1 MTQTSWDW
9 PITDTQ
15 RSHSARA
22 TLLRS
27 IPYETTLRGEA
38 PAESTHSGQLLS
50 LNISNGGM
58 LVLMDQPPAV
68 EQVLKVHIPTPVNM
82 AEIPTLAEVRWTKPL
97 PFGKSNGDG
106 AFFVGLKFLF

>member
-1 MTQTSWDW
+1 MTQTNLDW

-27 IPYETTLRGEA
+27 IPYEMTIQGETPAASTHRGE
-38 PAESTHSGQLLS
+38 LLS

-58 LVLMDQPPAV
+58 LVLMDQAPAI
-68 EQVLKVHIPTPVNM
+68 EQVMKVHMPTPINM
-82 AEIPTLAEVRWTKPL
+82 AEVPTLAEVCWTKPL
-97 PFGKSNGDG
+97 PFGKSDG
-106 AFFVGLKFLF
+106 EGAVFVGLKFIF